1 MTLRSME
8 ELRQQAQGAQSLN
21 IAFIGVVN
29 GLFSALHQLQKAD
42 SQRLAQQAG
51 MYVFTTRTGR
61 SDCHESCPSPCL
73 GKTWGYF

>member
-1 MTLRSME
+1 
-8 ELRQQAQGAQSLN
+8 
-21 IAFIGVVN
+21 
-29 GLFSALHQLQKAD
+29 
-42 SQRLAQQAG
+42 